1 MLAACS
7 INAVLGLGQAYR
19 FGSPEPGK
27 IADLI
32 VIGRDFVE
40 LAGRGAAVL
49 AWTTRVQA
57 TIFDGAVVF
66 KSQE

>member
-7 INAVLGLGQAYR
+7 TNAVLALGQAYR

-32 VIGRDFVE
+32 VIDWDFVE
-40 LAGRGAAVL
+40 LVGRGDAVL
-49 AWTTRVQA
+49 AWTTRVLA

>member
-32 VIGRDFVE
+32 VIDRDFVE
-40 LAGRGAAVL
+40 LAGRGDAVL